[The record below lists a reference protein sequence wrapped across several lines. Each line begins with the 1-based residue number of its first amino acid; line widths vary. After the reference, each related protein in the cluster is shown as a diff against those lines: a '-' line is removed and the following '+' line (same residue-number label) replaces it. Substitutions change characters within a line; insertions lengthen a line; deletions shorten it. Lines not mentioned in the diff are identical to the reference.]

1 MDNVSFQSTRSQNA
15 VRGTESVLNEFK
27 MALSALRVWS
37 FVGIWATILVFGVL
51 SAKLTTQ
58 AEKNA
63 LVCLI
68 KSRFPSISGNIS
80 CKVNGQSETLK
91 LKTALDLSRPYYTSF
106 FERSKILGSISS
118 LAFFFTLAGF
128 WYFARKRGKHLV
140 TDTHVR
146 GAKRILESE
155 LRETVLA
162 SGMGSDLAL
171 GGVPLLKGRETEHM
185 VISGATGAG
194 KSVAMKEL
202 MDTVRKRGQPAV
214 VYDTS
219 GEFVSQYYREG
230 IDIIL
235 NPFDARSH
243 SWSIWSEIREPFD
256 YDTLASNLIPGA
268 QGDDVFW
275 STAARTLF
283 SSIARRLDQEKMH
296 EDGQLFYYANTAHL
310 GELHKFLHGTP
321 GAALMDPASEKTAAS
336 IRATLAN
343 AIRMWPYLGSSKE
356 KKLFSVRRFI
366 ENETSS
372 DAWLFITCR
381 ADQHALLKPL
391 LSCWIAQAVTATL
404 SLSEK
409 RDRKIW
415 FFLDELASLQKI
427 AISDLLERGRKY
439 GAACVIGF
447 QALSQ
452 LRTIYGGDGAS
463 TILQNCKT
471 GFFLQAVD
479 AETAKAVSQA
489 CGNEEILETGESQS
503 LGLNEHR
510 NGVNLSRRR
519 VVRPTVMDSEFLRM
533 PKLTG
538 ILRLPDDYAVT
549 KITLKPKDRPILA
562 PEFVSIGASS
572 C

>member
-27 MALSALRVWS
+27 MALSALRIWS
-37 FVGIWATILVFGVL
+37 FVGIWATILVFSFL
-51 SAKLTTQ
+51 SAQFTTPV
-58 AEKNA
+58 EKDA

-68 KSRFPSISGNIS
+68 KSRFPSINGNIS
-80 CKVNGQSETLK
+80 CKVNGQFETFK
-91 LKTALDLSRPYYTSF
+91 LKTALELSRPYYTSF
-106 FERSKILGSISS
+106 FERSKILGSLSS

-128 WYFARKRGKHLV
+128 WYFTRRRGKHLV

-162 SGMGSDLAL
+162 SGMGSDLSL

-202 MDTVRKRGQPAV
+202 MDTVRRREQPAV

-256 YDTLASNLIPGA
+256 YDTLASNLIPGS

-283 SSIARRLDQEKMH
+283 SSIARRLYQEKMH
-296 EDGQLFYYANTAHL
+296 EDGQLFYYANTAQL

-343 AIRMWPYLGSSKE
+343 AIRMWPYLGSTKE
-356 KKLFSVRRFI
+356 KKLFSIRNFI
-366 ENETSS
+366 ENETGA

-404 SLSEK
+404 SLSEN

-415 FFLDELASLQKI
+415 FFLDELASLQRI

-452 LRTIYGGDGAS
+452 LRTIYGADGAS

-471 GFFLQAVD
+471 GLFLQAVD

-503 LGLNEHR
+503 LGLDDHR

-562 PEFVSIGASS
+562 PEFVSVGKSP